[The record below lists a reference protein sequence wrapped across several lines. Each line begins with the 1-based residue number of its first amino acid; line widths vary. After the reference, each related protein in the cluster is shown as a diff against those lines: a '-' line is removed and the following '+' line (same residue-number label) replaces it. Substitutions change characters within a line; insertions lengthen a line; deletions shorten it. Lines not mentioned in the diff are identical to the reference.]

1 MKNIIETI
9 EHLINKYKS
18 DIDKLEAE
26 NARYREALKFYADP
40 WRSDEELDA
49 DIGPWGG
56 EEETGH
62 IARKA
67 LNQTDL

>member
-26 NARYREALKFYADP
+26 NARYREAL
-40 WRSDEELDA
+40 E
-49 DIGPWGG
+49 DIVHCIYSN
-56 EEETGH
+56 EATLAYCEKK
-62 IARKA
+62 AREA
-67 LNQTDL
+67 LKGTT